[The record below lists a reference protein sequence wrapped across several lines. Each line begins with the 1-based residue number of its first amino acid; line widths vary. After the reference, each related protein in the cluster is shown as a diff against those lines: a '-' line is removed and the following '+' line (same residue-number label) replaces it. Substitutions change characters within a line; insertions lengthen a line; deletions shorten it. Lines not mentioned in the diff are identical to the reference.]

1 MYQVG
6 LVVTLLA
13 LTITILIGCALT
25 VRWAM
30 NARAR
35 ARLANDGSLRARDIM
50 RWDVTL
56 WGERTHQRIRWADE
70 RWWDVRA
77 ERVSS
82 WTNID
87 SLATRLGSY
96 WVTASGYRRV
106 WLRRL
111 LYGIALVPWQP
122 KRIAL
127 AVARRATMRWHQ
139 WPGKFEGNTSQAI
152 GQYLSTLDV
161 HLDYGSTDEAGYW
174 AVILGPFPFGAGSS
188 PIAEAALVS
197 ISSNGFFDYSLW
209 PDQRDAIRQFD
220 DIVKDLDS
228 WFVDENVNDDGDW
241 STCDLCGES
250 EWHGDMPADWNGDT
264 GNHRSCEESAE
275 ENRRYD
281 QWRDDQLTD
290 RPLPTAN
297 AIAYT
302 SVTFDDWVMAD
313 QDGGH

>member
-56 WGERTHQRIRWADE
+56 WGERTHRLARWRREKWEDD
-70 RWWDVRA
+70 R
-77 ERVSS
+77 SS
-82 WTNID
+82 VVGRSRLD
-87 SLATRLGSY
+87 ALCTRLGST
-96 WVTASGYRRV
+96 WVKGVGYRRV
-106 WLRRL
+106 WLRRALFGLRL
-111 LYGIALVPWQP
+111 LPMAPRGWAWRSLV
-122 KRIAL
+122 
-127 AVARRATMRWHQ
+127 RATMRWHQ

-174 AVILGPFPFGAGSS
+174 GVILGPFPFGAGSS